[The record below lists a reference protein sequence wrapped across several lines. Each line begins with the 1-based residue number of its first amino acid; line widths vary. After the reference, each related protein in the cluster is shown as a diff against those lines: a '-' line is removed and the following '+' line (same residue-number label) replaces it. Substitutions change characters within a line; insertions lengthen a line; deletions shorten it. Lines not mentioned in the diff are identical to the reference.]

1 MSIQDLLKELRIE
14 NKEPYENENGSYT
27 IDLDNSNEYSRYY
40 SKLDKSDMFEEDEE
54 ASQVSIETSSI
65 QYLSDDFIVTLM
77 ANFDTD
83 EYKLII
89 REIDNRLN

>member
-1 MSIQDLLKELRIE
+1 MNLDDLLGDLRID
-14 NKEPYENENGSYT
+14 KEPTENEDGSCN
-27 IDLDNSNEYSRYY
+27 IALDDSNEYSRYY
-40 SKLDKSDMFEEDEE
+40 SKLDKADFLEEDEA

-65 QYLSDDFIVTLM
+65 QFVNDEWALTLL

-89 REIDNRLN
+89 RELD

>member
-1 MSIQDLLKELRIE
+1 MNLDDLLRDLRID
-14 NKEPYENENGSYT
+14 KEPTENENGSYN
-27 IDLDNSNEYSRYY
+27 IDLDDSNEYSRYY
-40 SKLDKSDMFEEDEE
+40 SKLDKADFLEEDEE

-65 QYLSDDFIVTLM
+65 QFINDEWALTLL

-89 REIDNRLN
+89 RKLD